1 MNNLRKFY
9 SFIKKV
15 LPHLTLILAAAL
27 IVLLIVNYYNPLMGF
42 LENSMAHAI
51 MYALAALSI
60 LLAIR
65 TIYSDF
71 KKEVII

>member
-42 LENSMAHAI
+42 LENSMAHVI

-71 KKEVII
+71 KK

>member
-9 SFIKKV
+9 SFIKKA

-60 LLAIR
+60 LLAIK

-71 KKEVII
+71 KK

>member
-15 LPHLTLILAAAL
+15 LAHLTLILAAAL

-71 KKEVII
+71 KK

>member
-65 TIYSDF
+65 TNYSDF
-71 KKEVII
+71 KK

>member
-1 MNNLRKFY
+1 MNDLRKFY

-15 LPHLTLILAAAL
+15 LPHLTLILAATL

-71 KKEVII
+71 KK

>member
-51 MYALAALSI
+51 MYARAALSI
-60 LLAIR
+60 LRAIR

-71 KKEVII
+71 KK